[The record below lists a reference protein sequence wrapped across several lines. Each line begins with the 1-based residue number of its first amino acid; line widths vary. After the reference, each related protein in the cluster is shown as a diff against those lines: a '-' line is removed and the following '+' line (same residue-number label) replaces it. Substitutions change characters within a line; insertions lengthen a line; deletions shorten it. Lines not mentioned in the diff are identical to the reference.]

1 MSQQAAR
8 EWDARYVASASLFGE
23 QPNDFLVRQRGLFRP
38 GQRALVIADG
48 SGRHGAWLAGLG
60 LQVDAFDIAPEG
72 DRQARLLDARRG
84 VQVNRQV
91 CGWEDWPCWQGYDH
105 VVAIFIQFSAP
116 EERTR
121 LFARMAQA
129 LLPGGHLHLL
139 GYSQKQLS
147 FGTGG
152 PKDASRLYDAA
163 LLNQAFPTLRML
175 ELSQYEAVL
184 EEGSAHRGPSALIG
198 YVGRRDA

>member
-1 MSQQAAR
+1 MNKEAAR

-23 QPNDFLVRQRGLFRP
+23 APNEFLVRQLGLFRP

-72 DRQARLLDARRG
+72 DRQARMLDARRG
-84 VQVNRQV
+84 VQVSRQV

-105 VVAIFIQFSAP
+105 VVAIFVQFSAP
-116 EERTR
+116 DERAR
-121 LFARMAQA
+121 MFARMTQA

-139 GYSQKQLS
+139 GYSQKQLT

-152 PKDASRLYDAA
+152 PKAAERLYDAA
-163 LLNQAFPTLRML
+163 LLNLSFPLLRML

-184 EEGSAHRGPSALIG
+184 DEGSAHRGPSALIG
-198 YVGRRDA
+198 YIGRRDV

>member
-38 GQRALVIADG
+38 GQKALVIADG

-72 DRQARLLDARRG
+72 DRQARMLDARRG
-84 VQVNRQV
+84 VQVSRQV

-105 VVAIFIQFSAP
+105 VVAIFVQFSAP
-116 EERTR
+116 DERAR
-121 LFARMAQA
+121 MFARMTQA

-139 GYSQKQLS
+139 GYSQKQLT

-152 PKDASRLYDAA
+152 PKVAERLYDAA
-163 LLNQAFPTLRML
+163 LLNLSFPLLRML

-184 EEGSAHRGPSALIG
+184 DEGSAHRGPSALIG
-198 YVGRRDA
+198 YIGRRDV

>member
-1 MSQQAAR
+1 MSQEVAR
-8 EWDARYVASASLFGE
+8 EWDGRYVASASLFGE
-23 QPNDFLVRQRGLFRP
+23 EPNEFLVSRRGRFLP
-38 GQRALVIADG
+38 GQKALVVADG

-72 DRQARLLDARRG
+72 DRQARALDASRG
-84 VQVNRQV
+84 VQVLRQV

-105 VVAIFIQFSAP
+105 VVAIFIQFAGP
-116 EERTR
+116 EERSR

-139 GYSQKQLS
+139 GYSPKQLS
-147 FGTGG
+147 HGTGG
-152 PKDASRLYDAA
+152 PKDASRLYDED
-163 LLNQAFPTLRML
+163 LLNGAFPALRTL
-175 ELSQYEAVL
+175 ELVSYEATL
-184 EEGSAHRGPSALIG
+184 EEGSAHRGLSALIG

>member
-38 GQRALVIADG
+38 GQKALVIADG

-72 DRQARLLDARRG
+72 DRHARRLDTQRG
-84 VQVNRQV
+84 VKVNRQV
-91 CGWEDWPCWQGYDH
+91 CGWEDWPCWQGYEH

-152 PKDASRLYDAA
+152 PKDISRLYDTA

-175 ELSQYEAVL
+175 ELSQYEDVL
-184 EEGSAHRGPSALIG
+184 DEGSAHRGQSALIG

>member
-1 MSQQAAR
+1 MNQQAAR

-23 QPNDFLVRQRGLFRP
+23 QPNEFLVRQRALFRP

-72 DRQARLLDARRG
+72 DRQARRLDTQRG

-152 PKDASRLYDAA
+152 PKDISRLYDTA

-184 EEGSAHRGPSALIG
+184 DEGSAHRGPSALMG
-198 YVGRRDA
+198 YVGRQDA

>member
-38 GQRALVIADG
+38 GQKALVIADG

-72 DRQARLLDARRG
+72 DRQARQLDSQRG
-84 VQVNRQV
+84 LQVNRQV

-152 PKDASRLYDAA
+152 PKDISRLYDTA

-175 ELSQYEAVL
+175 ELSQYEDVL
-184 EEGSAHRGPSALIG
+184 DEGSAHRGQSALIG

>member
-23 QPNDFLVRQRGLFRP
+23 QPNDFLVRQHGHFRP

-60 LQVDAFDIAPEG
+60 LQVDAFDVGPEG

>member
-8 EWDARYVASASLFGE
+8 EWDARYVGSASLFGE
-23 QPNDFLVRQRGLFRP
+23 QPNEFLVRQRGLFRP
-38 GQRALVIADG
+38 GQKALVIADG

-60 LQVDAFDIAPEG
+60 LQVDAFDVAPEG
-72 DRQARLLDARRG
+72 DRQARRLDTQRG
-84 VQVNRQV
+84 VKVNRQV
-91 CGWEDWPCWQGYDH
+91 CGWEDWRCWQGYDH

-116 EERTR
+116 EERPR

-152 PKDASRLYDAA
+152 PKDISRLYDTA

-184 EEGSAHRGPSALIG
+184 DEGSAHRGPSALIG

>member
-38 GQRALVIADG
+38 GQKALVIADG

-72 DRQARLLDARRG
+72 DRQARRLDSQRG

-91 CGWEDWPCWQGYDH
+91 CGWEDWPCWQGYEH

-152 PKDASRLYDAA
+152 PKDISRLYDTA
-163 LLNQAFPTLRML
+163 LLNQAFPMLRML
-175 ELSQYEAVL
+175 ELSQYEDVL
-184 EEGSAHRGPSALIG
+184 DEGSAHRGQSALIG

>member
-8 EWDARYVASASLFGE
+8 EWDARYVASDSLFGE
-23 QPNDFLVRQRGLFRP
+23 ESNSFLVRQRGLFRP
-38 GQRALVIADG
+38 GQRALVVADG
-48 SGRHGAWLAGLG
+48 SGRHGAWLASLG

-91 CGWEDWPCWQGYDH
+91 CGWEDWPRWEGYDH
-105 VVAIFIQFSAP
+105 VVAIFVQFSAP
-116 EERTR
+116 DERTR
-121 LFARMAQA
+121 MFERMATS

-139 GYSQKQLS
+139 GYSKKQLIY
-147 FGTGG
+147 GTGG
-152 PKDASRLYDAA
+152 PKDTGRLYDAA
-163 LLNQAFPTLRML
+163 LLNQAFPMLRML